1 MVATAN
7 KARLASAFLKSINI
21 GDDEAHVTSSSYF
34 AIKNTPKVGL
44 VSNFWGAVHLWG
56 RAQDRAGRALEPA
69 HPPLMG

>member
-34 AIKNTPKVGL
+34 AIKTPQRLDWCPTFGVQFICGVGP
-44 VSNFWGAVHLWG
+44 VI
-56 RAQDRAGRALEPA
+56 EPVE
-69 HPPLMG
+69 P